1 MIGLLRKSLISLA
14 LLGSG
19 QTAWASDDVWI
30 ALRTMNPGDI
40 VTDGDVQAA
49 PLSQLAPDAMP
60 ASRSVKGLQVKR
72 RIYLGRPVGLH
83 DVGQPMAVKPNSPI
97 EIRWQTASLLLT
109 MQGMALEGGAV
120 GDEIRVLNPS
130 TSRSFRAT
138 VTGDGTVEVKDTP

>member
-1 MIGLLRKSLISLA
+1 MTGLLRKSIISLVLLCTAQPA
-14 LLGSG
+14 L
-19 QTAWASDDVWI
+19 AADDVWI

-40 VTDGDVQAA
+40 VTEGDVQAA
-49 PLSQLAPDAMP
+49 PLAQLAPDAMP
-60 ASRSVKGLQVKR
+60 ASRDVKGLQVKR
-72 RIYLGRPVGLH
+72 RIYLGHPVGLH

-97 EIRWQTASLLLT
+97 EIRWHTESLLLT

-138 VTGDGTVEVKDTP
+138 VTGEGAVEVKDTP